1 MGENMKRVEII
12 GAAIAVMLATT
23 LATCPIDNAEAATQ
37 PVAQPKRCEISRS
50 ESGLVSAT
58 IVATPLDEALSL
70 LVAPERGEI
79 RWLVERGTEPITIRF
94 RGLSLVDAI
103 DRVLGGRSYTA
114 SLSDAPHPAARIW
127 IGSRI
132 DARTRPIVAAESG
145 SAGGVAVAGSSDEDG
160 DPVAA
165 NADAESRD
173 AALEARLETAE
184 RLGLEG
190 DGDEARDE
198 LTELLADPDAEVRSA
213 AMIGLAQLGALSTED
228 LARAALDD
236 ADPFLRHQAVQMLHV
251 RAEDD
256 PAADVLLDDLV
267 GELEEPALQAVVEE

>member
-1 MGENMKRVEII
+1 MKRIEII
-12 GAAIAVMLATT
+12 GAAIAVLLAIT
-23 LATCPIDNAEAATQ
+23 LATCPSDEAEAATQ
-37 PVAQPKRCEISRS
+37 PTAQPKRCEISRS

-70 LVAPERGEI
+70 LVTPERGEI
-79 RWLVERGTEPITIRF
+79 RWLVERGTEPITVRF
-94 RGLSLVDAI
+94 RGLSLADAI

-114 SLSDAPHPAARIW
+114 SLAGAPHPAARIW

-132 DARTRPIVAAESG
+132 DARTRPVVAAESRP
-145 SAGGVAVAGSSDEDG
+145 AGDVADAASGDEDG

-165 NADAESRD
+165 SEDTESRD
-173 AALEARLETAE
+173 AALEARLATAE
-184 RLGLEG
+184 RLGLEE
-190 DGDEARDE
+190 DGDQARDE

-213 AMIGLAQLGALSTED
+213 AMIGLAQLGALSAGD

-236 ADPFLRHQAVQMLHV
+236 ADPFLRHQAMQMLQV

-256 PAADVLLDDLV
+256 PAADVMLDDLV
-267 GELEEPALQAVVEE
+267 GELDEPALQAVVAE